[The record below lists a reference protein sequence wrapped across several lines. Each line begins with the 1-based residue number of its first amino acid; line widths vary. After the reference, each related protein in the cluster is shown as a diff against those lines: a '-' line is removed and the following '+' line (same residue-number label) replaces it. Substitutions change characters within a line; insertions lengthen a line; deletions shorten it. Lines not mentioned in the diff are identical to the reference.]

1 MIKKL
6 VIIVLVVLA
15 LTGVSTTILFA
26 QENSIEKK
34 NDLEKQIKEYEEKI
48 SNLRNEKNT
57 LSSQIEYMD
66 TQIYLTKLKT
76 QETSQKIETTEY
88 EIGTLD
94 NWIGDL
100 NVSLDQLSK
109 TMLERIVA
117 GYKTRQASVIDIIFD
132 STSTSDLVNK
142 LKYFE
147 VARDTNRKVLMEVQ
161 EAKLN
166 YEEQKK
172 LREKKKEELA
182 NLEKDLENQQTLLTS
197 QQEAKRTLLTQT
209 QNDEVNYQN
218 LLAKLKSEYAAI
230 QGIVSGAGT
239 ETELGEVTKG
249 SSIASVIPGASCNSS
264 GGHLHF
270 IVQENGGVTDP
281 FRFLKSV
288 DSNNCSGSSCGSGDG
303 DSFSPAGNWDWPL
316 APQIKMNQ
324 GYGTTWAVRNTYV
337 GNIYNSHNGI
347 DITGSS
353 SNVLAVADGTLYRGS
368 YAGSGG
374 CALPYVKLTH
384 KDSNITTL
392 YLHVYSQ

>member
-1 MIKKL
+1 MLKKL
-6 VIIVLVVLA
+6 ISLTLVVLA
-15 LTGVSTTILFA
+15 LTWVSTTILLA
-26 QENSIEKK
+26 QENSVEKK

-48 SNLRNEKNT
+48 NSLRSEKNT

-88 EIGTLD
+88 EIETLD
-94 NWIGDL
+94 DWIGDL
-100 NVSLDQLSK
+100 DVSLDQLSK
-109 TMLERIVA
+109 TMLKRIAA

-132 STSTSDLVNK
+132 ATSASDLVNK

-147 VARDTNRKVLMEVQ
+147 VARETNRKVLMEVQ

-172 LREKKKEELA
+172 LREKKKKDLA
-182 NLEKDLENQQTLLTS
+182 NLEKDLENQQTLLAS
-197 QQEAKRTLLTQT
+197 QQEAKKTLLIQT
-209 QNDEVNYQN
+209 QNDEVSYQI
-218 LLAKLKSEYAAI
+218 LLSKLKSEYAAI

-249 SSIASVIPGASCNSS
+249 AAIASVIPGASCNSS

-270 IVQENGGVTDP
+270 IVQENGSVTDP

-316 APQIKMNQ
+316 NPQIKMNQ

-353 SNVLAVADGTLYRGS
+353 YNVSAVADGTLYRGS
-368 YAGSGG
+368 YSGSGG